1 MYNDLNKFFIGFD
14 EITNKL
20 ARMGSEVAKTNYPPF
35 NIVKLDKSSHVIE
48 LALAG
53 FSKKDLDVELLNGV
67 LTIKGAILQDMPD
80 EKQEFPQYVW
90 KGISNR
96 AFTKQFNL
104 AENVEVDHVELQDG
118 LLSIFLET
126 IEPKTKGKKI
136 DIA

>member
-104 AENVEVDHVELQDG
+104 AENVEVDHVELKDG

-126 IEPKTKGKKI
+126 VEPKTKGKKI

>member
-80 EKQEFPQYVW
+80 EKEQFPQYVW

>member
-80 EKQEFPQYVW
+80 ERQEFPQYVW

-104 AENVEVDHVELQDG
+104 AENVEVDHVELKDG

-126 IEPKTKGKKI
+126 VEPKTKGKKI

>member
-80 EKQEFPQYVW
+80 EKEQFPQYVW

-104 AENVEVDHVELQDG
+104 AENVEVDHVELRDG

-126 IEPKTKGKKI
+126 VEPKTKGKKI

>member
-96 AFTKQFNL
+96 AFAKQFNL
-104 AENVEVDHVELQDG
+104 AENVEVDHVELKDG

-126 IEPKTKGKKI
+126 VEPKTKGKKI

>member
-118 LLSIFLET
+118 LLKL
-126 IEPKTKGKKI
+126 KVKR
-136 DIA
+136 

>member
-14 EITNKL
+14 EITNRL

-35 NIVKLDKSSHVIE
+35 NIVKLDKSNHVIE

-67 LTIKGAILQDMPD
+67 LTIKGAVLQDMPD
-80 EKQEFPQYVW
+80 EKEEFPQYVW
-90 KGISNR
+90 KGISTR

-104 AENVEVDHVELQDG
+104 AENVEVVHVEFKDG

-126 IEPKTKGKKI
+126 VEPKTKGKKI